1 MKLEIR
7 VACDMDGGETQCGK
21 SKASG
26 HPDPK
31 SIGRDLSYGAFWR
44 RAEHSRGAVRVACGT
59 DSAQT
64 KFKVLRMRPGAEVNF
79 DYFLMA
85 LTIKSRTTA
94 PTVAITNW
102 PIKP

>member
-7 VACDMDGGETQCGK
+7 A
-21 SKASG
+21 ARN
-26 HPDPK
+26 
-31 SIGRDLSYGAFWR
+31 I
-44 RAEHSRGAVRVACGT
+44 

-64 KFKVLRMRPGAEVNF
+64 KLKVLRMRARSRGNF

-102 PIKP
+102 PINP

>member
-7 VACDMDGGETQCGK
+7 AARNLIARKQSSKYFGCVLGGE
-21 SKASG
+21 A
-26 HPDPK
+26 
-31 SIGRDLSYGAFWR
+31 
-44 RAEHSRGAVRVACGT
+44 
-59 DSAQT
+59 
-64 KFKVLRMRPGAEVNF
+64 NF

-102 PIKP
+102 PINP

>member
-1 MKLEIR
+1 MPLKPFVSSEL
-7 VACDMDGGETQCGK
+7 DETSDSRGALHHSVQMHREK

-44 RAEHSRGAVRVACGT
+44 RAEHSRGIVRAACGT

-64 KFKVLRMRPGAEVNF
+64 KFKVLRMRPGIRGE
-79 DYFLMA
+79 
-85 LTIKSRTTA
+85 SRLLLDGSHDQ
-94 PTVAITNW
+94 
-102 PIKP
+102 